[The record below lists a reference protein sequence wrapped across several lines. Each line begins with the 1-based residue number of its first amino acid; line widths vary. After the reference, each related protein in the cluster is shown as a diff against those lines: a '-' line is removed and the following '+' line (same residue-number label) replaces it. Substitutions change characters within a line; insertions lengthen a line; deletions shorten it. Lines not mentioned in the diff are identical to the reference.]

1 MADKNRLHWETVS
14 PLLKEALGILMAE
27 KIFAPFRL
35 VGGTNLSLRYG
46 HRLSVD
52 IDLFT
57 NTEASTIIYSRSFCK
72 NTFPITNVATRPP
85 SSDLDVGIT
94 SANQPTNTSNLI

>member
-57 NTEASTIIYSRSFCK
+57 DTEYGSRLSYIREVSAR
-72 NTFPITNVATRPP
+72 TFSLLRM
-85 SSDLDVGIT
+85 
-94 SANQPTNTSNLI
+94 